1 MTGSIENTSSDSSRK
16 LVASFIAG
24 GVQEVVASTVLSV
37 VVSISWVAFLP
48 IKAKLIQRIYK
59 AYHLSDP
66 LVALVDLD
74 ELLLTSPDL
83 ALSFPSVE
91 AFILLPPRLGWDGV

>member
-1 MTGSIENTSSDSSRK
+1 M
-16 LVASFIAG
+16 ASFIAG
-24 GVQEVVASTVLSV
+24 GVQEVVASTVLS

-59 AYHLSDP
+59 FYHLSDT